1 MSKSGKNFPDWETLY
16 KSQEIETMPWYNDTG
31 FLQFQKGRV
40 EKWEITGATLRN
52 FVKAIK
58 LFYEMSD
65 IPVPWKKIARGLPK
79 IRRLVLSS

>member
-40 EKWEITGATLRN
+40 EK
-52 FVKAIK
+52 
-58 LFYEMSD
+58 
-65 IPVPWKKIARGLPK
+65 
-79 IRRLVLSS
+79 